1 MRYKIWKNKEIEFLK
16 TQRNKC
22 IYNQIFHHVMF
33 SSATSLLLAQ
43 NFKQLKV
50 LCTFVQILKYIKKKN
65 LEAKKLLF
73 HVPCILICS
82 KYTFTDILINANLE
96 NILILLNIEHS
107 NSMKS

>member
-1 MRYKIWKNKEIEFLK
+1 MEIVKRVEALLHYLNECSYYQIGEIFACGIKYGRTKKSNFLK

-65 LEAKKLLF
+65 LEAKKAF
-73 HVPCILICS
+73 VSCS
-82 KYTFTDILINANLE
+82 MHTNMF
-96 NILILLNIEHS
+96 
-107 NSMKS
+107 

>member
-1 MRYKIWKNKEIEFLK
+1 MNVVFIRWRDLCMRYKIWKNKEIEFLK

-50 LCTFVQILKYIKKKN
+50 LCTFVQILKYMKKKN
-65 LEAKKLLF
+65 LEAKKAF
-73 HVPCILICS
+73 VSCS
-82 KYTFTDILINANLE
+82 MHTNMF
-96 NILILLNIEHS
+96 
-107 NSMKS
+107 